1 MKVIDRGSGP
11 AVVLMPGIQGRWEW
25 MAPTVDAL
33 AARCRVITFSLCD
46 EPSSGFPCDPALG
59 IANYLTQLDRVLDHV
74 NLDEAV
80 LIGVSYSGPIAA
92 EFALRRRERVKA
104 LVLAS
109 ALPPDWTPNR
119 RARFYLR
126 APRLLAPLFA
136 LDAPARAMRE
146 IRAALPTFQE
156 RVRFSAGQLS
166 RVSCAYVSPARMAC
180 RVRWNE
186 HYQFGDPARIDQ
198 PVLVITGE
206 DGLYRVVPPALTRR
220 YVAAVADARHV
231 VLRGTGHLGLVT
243 KPADFAALVCDFVDQ
258 VATDDR
264 RASA

>member
-1 MKVIDRGSGP
+1 MHVIDRGSGP

-46 EPSSGFPCDPALG
+46 EPTSGFPCDPDLG
-59 IANYLTQLDRVLDHV
+59 IDNYFAQLDHV
-74 NLDEAV
+74 LDRAGLDDAV

-92 EFALRRRERVKA
+92 EFAMRRRERVRA
-104 LVLAS
+104 LVLVS
-109 ALPPDWTPNR
+109 ALPTDWIPNP

-136 LDAPARAMRE
+136 LDAPTRAMRE
-146 IRAALPTFQE
+146 IRAALPTLGQ
-156 RVRFSAGQLS
+156 RIRFSAGQLS
-166 RVSCAYVSPARMAC
+166 RVSRAYVSPARLAC

-186 HYQFGDPARIDQ
+186 KYQFGDPSRIDR

-206 DGLYRVVPPALTRR
+206 DGLDRVVPPELTRR
-220 YVAAVADARHV
+220 YLAAVRDVRHV
-231 VLRGTGHLGLVT
+231 VLTGTGHLGLIT
-243 KPADFAALVCDFVDQ
+243 KPVEFAGLVRDFVDEIGI
-258 VATDDR
+258 DDR